1 MSVSLPGDNKT
12 NQSTIW
18 QLYAAEVSGKS
29 LRRCDGGAA
38 ETQQQVHS
46 VATVSKILIASNN
59 QLIYPH
65 KHIISNWPL
74 KTVAG
79 I

>member
-1 MSVSLPGDNKT
+1 MTLTMSASLPGDNKT

-18 QLYAAEVSGKS
+18 QLYVAEASAKS

-38 ETQQQVHS
+38 ETQQQLHS
-46 VATVSKILIASNN
+46 IDSFATVSEFLITLNN

-65 KHIISNWPL
+65 AHIISNWP
-74 KTVAG
+74 
-79 I
+79 